1 MVYFEIQKKWWQENS
16 AQPQLQNTLQP
27 FQSQKQKNLQ
37 AIRFTHFAQK
47 FTSIA
52 YFATFS
58 SLKDSKMIL
67 NCSHYVLA
75 IYS

>member
-1 MVYFEIQKKWWQENS
+1 MITGELGQSWLLPQMHL
-16 AQPQLQNTLQP
+16 AQLQNTLQP

-52 YFATFS
+52 YFATYS
-58 SLKDSKMIL
+58 SLKDSKIIL
-67 NCSHYVLA
+67 NCSPYVLA